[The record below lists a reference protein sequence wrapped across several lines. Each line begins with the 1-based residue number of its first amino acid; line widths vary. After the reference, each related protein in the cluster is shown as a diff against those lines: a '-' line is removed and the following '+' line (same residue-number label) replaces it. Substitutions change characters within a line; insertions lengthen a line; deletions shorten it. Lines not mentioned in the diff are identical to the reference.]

1 MNVIELLKK
10 DHETVSGL
18 FKTFESAKESE
29 AEEQM
34 ERTAAQICEE
44 LTAHATVEEELFYP
58 AVEAR
63 AGGEDEKAEDS
74 VKEAHEEHALVK
86 QLVGELQGMGPDD
99 EQFEA
104 KVKVLKDIVEH
115 HVEEEEGTLMP
126 RAKKLLSSE
135 ELDEMGNRVEARK
148 AELRSQSR
156 TSESRMAEGRSSAE
170 SGAGQASSTREPGRS
185 RPTSSST
192 ASTGRRAS
200 SSSSSGRSAAKGS
213 SSRSSSSRSS
223 SSRSSRA
230 SRASRP
236 ARRRTRR
243 SS

>member
-200 SSSSSGRSAAKGS
+200 SSSSSGRSSAKGS